1 MKPRIYT
8 TRYLCPVD
16 FCTSEVLK
24 INGHIRQQHGF
35 TSKKAEQY
43 IKKAVTL
50 LDFSP
55 EDSGQGNS
63 KEKLKSI
70 DTDLSTDED
79 LSAVFCT
86 STLKLKTLQEI

>member
-1 MKPRIYT
+1 M
-8 TRYLCPVD
+8 
-16 FCTSEVLK
+16 
-24 INGHIRQQHGF
+24 
-35 TSKKAEQY
+35 
-43 IKKAVTL
+43 KKAVTL

-79 LSAVFCT
+79 LCFVHLHSH
-86 STLKLKTLQEI
+86 